1 MKKKLPGSGP
11 HAIFTV
17 KVTLLDTDPPI
28 WRRLR
33 LPGNTTLADLHW
45 VLQTAFGWTNS
56 HMHQFMHRFGTR
68 DAMYYGK
75 PEKQPFLDLGP
86 GHDTKDEKK
95 ARLGNLLEKP
105 GDACH
110 YEYDFGDSWIHE
122 IELEVIAEEPV
133 RPAVAVCLGGEN
145 AAPPEDCGGI
155 PGFYHNLEVLKKPRH
170 PEHADV
176 KEWMGDYDPA
186 AFDPVAVSRQLARVK
201 L

>member
-1 MKKKLPGSGP
+1 MKKKLPGSAP
-11 HAIFTV
+11 YVVFTV
-17 KVTLLDTDPPI
+17 KVTLLDTDPLI

-45 VLQTAFGWTNS
+45 VLQTAFDWTNS
-56 HMHQFMHRFGTR
+56 HLHQFMHRFGT
-68 DAMYYGK
+68 DGVVYYGK
-75 PEKQPFLDLGP
+75 PEKNVLSDLGP

-95 ARLGNLLEKP
+95 ARLSSLLQKA

-122 IELEVIAEEPV
+122 IELEEIAEEPV
-133 RPAVAVCLGGEN
+133 RPATAVCLGGER

-170 PEHADV
+170 QEHADV
-176 KEWMGDYDPA
+176 KDWMGDYDPA
-186 AFDPVAVSRQLARVK
+186 VFDPVAVSRRLTRVK